1 MKTIITK
8 IENNRVVKFI
18 ECEDAEE
25 RLVEVQT
32 IYPDALIYDGCYSPN
47 LWVENGEVTIV
58 ELAPVVK
65 TNSQL
70 LAETDVWM
78 SRVTEDTV
86 AALLSAGVVV
96 KTDYAPIVIERIN
109 YRRSLRNQPPL

>member
-1 MKTIITK
+1 MGY
-8 IENNRVVKFI
+8 FI
-18 ECEDAEE
+18 GIHGYYEGDQASADD
-25 RLVEVQT
+25 LEVPQRPSSNYT
-32 IYPDALIYDGCYSPN
+32 WSDGWIAVPPPP
-47 LWVENGEVTIV
+47 LT
-58 ELAPVVK
+58 
-65 TNSQL
+65 